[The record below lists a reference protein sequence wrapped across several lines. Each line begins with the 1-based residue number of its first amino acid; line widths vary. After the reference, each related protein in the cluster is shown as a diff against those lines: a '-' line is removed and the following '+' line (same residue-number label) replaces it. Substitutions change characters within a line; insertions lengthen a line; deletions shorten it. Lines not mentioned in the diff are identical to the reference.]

1 VCFKIKERVIVRLSK
16 RPVIPDDELLTA
28 FLRSSPPPRF
38 SREPV
43 SGVEVLLTVPK
54 LLATFNEL
62 PLLRWDNASNLDEK

>member
-1 VCFKIKERVIVRLSK
+1 MCFKIKERVIVRLSK